1 MRTLYL
7 DDQCMAHSQQNEAGT
22 WAPWQ
27 DEGGFFMGKCDA
39 FIEGCRVVPEGETW
53 TRADGMVFTGL
64 MIAPVENPAVLWGM
78 QAEADRQ
85 TIADLDTAVVDLTYQ
100 NILLELEV

>member
-1 MRTLYL
+1 MVYL
-7 DDQCMAHSQQNEAGT
+7 DSDFRAH
-22 WAPWQ
+22 PIQ
-27 DEGGFFMGKCDA
+27 DERATLLPWDDPDGFFAGKCAA
-39 FIEGCRVVPEGETW
+39 FIEGYRVVPEGETW

-64 MIAPVENPAVLWGM
+64 MISPAVNPAMLQAA

-100 NILLELEV
+100 NILLEMGV